1 MSTDEQGQRFI
12 SLCVYTIAAFVILLI
27 LFRCWYYI
35 KSRTTQP
42 ADPPAERNDT
52 DTKKKESVSVGGGG
66 GGMSEDPL
74 VV

>member
-1 MSTDEQGQRFI
+1 MDEQGQRFI

-35 KSRTTQP
+35 RSRSTAHP
-42 ADPPAERNDT
+42 DPPAERNDT
-52 DTKKKESVSVGGGG
+52 ENKKKESVSVSGGGG
-66 GGMSEDPL
+66 GTLEEPL